1 MDLSKPNQSPSVCR
15 IFELKNTN
23 MEQAT
28 FIIMRDNYKNKEL
41 ITRFKSL
48 MSCWIEKSLLCHCK
62 NVFDPKPRQT
72 YRDIPH

>member
-1 MDLSKPNQSPSVCR
+1 
-15 IFELKNTN
+15 

-28 FIIMRDNYKNKEL
+28 FIIMRGSYKNKEV

-62 NVFDPKPRQT
+62 NVFDPKTRQT
-72 YRDIPH
+72 YQDISH